1 MDLKV
6 KSSVREELINIT
18 ALVRQ
23 AVREQGWRDGAL
35 LLFCPHTTGALTI
48 NEAADPDVASDITAF
63 LRKLIPQ
70 KAGFRH
76 FEGNSD
82 AHLKSSLIGP
92 DLMLIVK
99 DGDLRLGTWQGIYFY
114 EGDGPRSRNLWIQF
128 LKA

>member
-1 MDLKV
+1 MDLKI
-6 KSSVREELINIT
+6 KSNAREELIDIT
-18 ALVRQ
+18 ARVRQ

-48 NEAADPDVASDITAF
+48 NEAADPDVATDITAF

-70 KAGFRH
+70 NAGFRH
-76 FEGNSD
+76 GEGNSD

-92 DLMLIVK
+92 DLMLIVQ

-114 EGDGPRSRNLWIQF
+114 EGDGPRNRNLWMRF
-128 LKA
+128 LPA